1 MNEKDETCIIIII
14 ILARSRGGRDVNE
27 KDLKNESHI
36 IIAAEYQK
44 ILIFRTN
51 FFSGRMLCKQ
61 LTTKIIIFRAYF
73 FSGRM
78 DERSS
83 TICSGEIIYYNN
95 IVVQIILY
103 YFLLTRKI
111 IFFFRK

>member
-1 MNEKDETCIIIII
+1 M
-14 ILARSRGGRDVNE
+14 NE

-36 IIAAEYQK
+36 IIAADNQK

-51 FFSGRMLCKQ
+51 FFSGRMLSKQ

-78 DERSS
+78 DERPS

-95 IVVQIILY
+95 TFDSLRRRKNSETEIL
-103 YFLLTRKI
+103 LKGAIKI
-111 IFFFRK
+111 ISIQTICEGYSILFLVK